1 MLREG
6 LRALSEG
13 LLSNSP
19 LFGRNSDET
28 SKLSLDAPEPPPG
41 PLGLADRLE
50 KLAALHERGV
60 LTDAE
65 FAKAKAL
72 QLGL

>member
-1 MLREG
+1 MSLAHQSASATAG
-6 LRALSEG
+6 QKP
-13 LLSNSP
+13 SP
-19 LFGRNSDET
+19 LR
-28 SKLSLDAPEPPPG
+28 PERSHPPPG

-60 LTDAE
+60 LPDAE